1 MMLGSYWWGQKVF
14 PIHYPIQKMIFSV
27 VVVLGIWSMMELQ
40 PTLSIRISGLLVA
53 VGFLGWQLKKSLK
66 HD

>member
-1 MMLGSYWWGQKVF
+1 
-14 PIHYPIQKMIFSV
+14 MIFSV
-27 VVVLGIWSMMELQ
+27 VVVLGIWGMMEFQ